1 PSASTDVIITTTTSN
16 QPNLNTNIQLNSLW
30 IKSSNT
36 LNINNNQNLSI
47 LYDIVNC
54 GVLTGNG
61 VNSLLQLN
69 GTSASTPTQYL
80 SGTGTYSL
88 NDLTI
93 NNTHTLSQSIV
104 LNAPLYL
111 TNDLTLTSGIV
122 STTSANILALETNAT
137 STSGSASSYISGPMS
152 KAGTAAFTFPVGK
165 GGRWRRIGIS
175 APSSSS
181 TFRAEYFNTAYTNT
195 SSVNAPITD
204 VSKIEYWQLDRTV
217 GTGNASVSL
226 YWESATASGIDNCA
240 DLTIVRFNGTGWDER
255 AATTTT
261 SSTCS
266 GTGTGVVTTT
276 AVVTAFS
283 PFTFGSKS
291 TGVNPLPIE
300 LIDFDASCESGSTV
314 FKWTTASEYHND
326 YFSIEYSESG
336 NEWKEIARIKSK
348 GNSSTYKDYI
358 WPIDGALNGYYRLVQ
373 VDIDKSREAFKVVDL
388 NCFNIQ
394 SNTYNLFP
402 NPTTGEFTLDFSLM
416 NSYPDASIDI
426 VNILGKSVWQ
436 KNLNLVKGYSNVKV
450 NPELQSGVYYIRI
463 LSGQLDL
470 PVVKLVIK

>member
-1 PSASTDVIITTTTSN
+1 
-16 QPNLNTNIQLNSLW
+16 
-30 IKSSNT
+30 
-36 LNINNNQNLSI
+36 
-47 LYDIVNC
+47 
-54 GVLTGNG
+54 
-61 VNSLLQLN
+61 SLLQLN

-122 STTSANILALETNAT
+122 STTSTNILALETNAT

-204 VSKIEYWQLDRTV
+204 VSKLEYWQLDRTV

-226 YWESATASGIDNCA
+226 YWESANASGIDNCA

-261 SSTCS
+261 SSSCS
-266 GTGTGVVTTT
+266 GTGTGIVTTT

-300 LIDFDASCESGSTV
+300 LIDFDAECVGTNVKLTWAS
-314 FKWTTASEYHND
+314 ASEVNND
-326 YFSIEYSESG
+326 YYYIQRSADAKDWVDLEKVVAATNGSHFNTYEVSDELNS
-336 NEWKEIARIKSK
+336 NEQH
-348 GNSSTYKDYI
+348 
-358 WPIDGALNGYYRLVQ
+358 YYRLVQ
-373 VDIDKSREAFKVVDL
+373 VDKDKTKTIFETVSLECGKETDKLGV
-388 NCFNIQ
+388 
-394 SNTYNLFP
+394 YP
-402 NPTTGEFTLDFSLM
+402 NPASGTVHVKLNFGTSYGAGTIRITDNLGKTCYEKQIVFAKGVQVFTLPL
-416 NSYPDASIDI
+416 NI
-426 VNILGKSVWQ
+426 VPGLY
-436 KNLNLVKGYSNVKV
+436 LLVV
-450 NPELQSGVYYIRI
+450 ESGVLR
-463 LSGQLDL
+463 L
-470 PVVKLVIK
+470 PVQKIIVK